1 MERNDHP
8 SSQKLYSS
16 PQLLGAFKSSKLMI
30 MEGVIKLEIISI
42 LLKAPNSCSEEDL
55 WAAKVATGVTCCSF
69 LVTFCQLGGNRMVL

>member
-1 MERNDHP
+1 
-8 SSQKLYSS
+8 
-16 PQLLGAFKSSKLMI
+16 MI